1 MPYFIRKIWH
11 FLKQRMA
18 RGPRHPLF
26 IGLERSKSPW
36 HSRKQKEKR
45 KRKKKSLYRTREL
58 HIMLIPAVLFTT
70 FFAYLPIFGLVM
82 AFQDFKPLMGFRES
96 PFVGLQQFRYIFTM
110 PSFRTAFVNTMII
123 SFFKIILSILVPM
136 ILSLMLN
143 EVTKSWFKRSVQT
156 IVFIPYFFSW
166 AILAGMILEIFAYD
180 GIINNTMLHLFGTD
194 PTAFLVSNKYFR
206 TIIIGSDVWKGM
218 GYNTVLLLAAITNVD
233 PTLYE
238 AAQVDGAGRWKQVLH
253 VTLPCILPMVAVLTV
268 LGLGNILN
276 AGFEQILIMYNPTVE
291 KTVDILDTLV
301 YRLGMTSHQYS
312 AAAAMGLFKSVISLI
327 FVGTSYLI
335 LYKKSDYRVF

>member
-1 MPYFIRKIWH
+1 
-11 FLKQRMA
+11 MA
-18 RGPRHPLF
+18 QQKTEG
-26 IGLERSKSPW
+26 
-36 HSRKQKEKR
+36 KEK
-45 KRKKKSLYRTREL
+45 KKKKSLYRTREL

-143 EVTKSWFKRSVQT
+143 EVTKSWFKRSVQP

>member
-1 MPYFIRKIWH
+1 
-11 FLKQRMA
+11 MA
-18 RGPRHPLF
+18 QQKTEG
-26 IGLERSKSPW
+26 
-36 HSRKQKEKR
+36 KEK
-45 KRKKKSLYRTREL
+45 KKKKSLYRTREL

-180 GIINNTMLHLFGTD
+180 GIINNTMLHLFGMD

>member
-1 MPYFIRKIWH
+1 MAQQKTDLQRK
-11 FLKQRMA
+11 K
-18 RGPRHPLF
+18 
-26 IGLERSKSPW
+26 
-36 HSRKQKEKR
+36 
-45 KRKKKSLYRTREL
+45 KKKSLYRTREL
-58 HIMLIPAVLFTT
+58 HVMLIPAVLFTT

-96 PFVGLQQFRYIFTM
+96 PFVGLKQFQYIFTM
-110 PSFRTAFVNTMII
+110 PSFRTAFLNTMII
-123 SFFKIILSILVPM
+123 SFFKIVLSILVPL

-253 VTLPCILPMVAVLTV
+253 VTLPSILPMVAVLTV

>member
-1 MPYFIRKIWH
+1 MSMAQQKTE
-11 FLKQRMA
+11 LKV
-18 RGPRHPLF
+18 
-26 IGLERSKSPW
+26 K
-36 HSRKQKEKR
+36 K
-45 KRKKKSLYRTREL
+45 KKKSLYRTREL
-58 HIMLIPAVLFTT
+58 HVMLIPAVVFTT
-70 FFAYLPIFGLVM
+70 VFAYLPIFGLVM
-82 AFQDFKPLMGFRES
+82 AFQDFKSLMGFRES
-96 PFVGLQQFRYIFTM
+96 PFVGLKQFQYIFTM

-123 SFFKIILSILVPM
+123 SFFKIILSILVPL

-180 GIINNTMLHLFGTD
+180 GIINNTMMHLFGME

-253 VTLPCILPMVAVLTV
+253 VTLPSILPMVAVLTV

-291 KTVDILDTLV
+291 RTVDILDTLV

>member
-1 MPYFIRKIWH
+1 MAQQKTE
-11 FLKQRMA
+11 LKV
-18 RGPRHPLF
+18 
-26 IGLERSKSPW
+26 K
-36 HSRKQKEKR
+36 K
-45 KRKKKSLYRTREL
+45 KKKSLYRTREL
-58 HIMLIPAVLFTT
+58 HVMLIPAVVFTT
-70 FFAYLPIFGLVM
+70 VFAYLPIFGLVM

-96 PFVGLQQFRYIFTM
+96 PFVGLKQFQYIFTM

-123 SFFKIILSILVPM
+123 SFFKIILSILVPL

-143 EVTKSWFKRSVQT
+143 EVTKSWSKRSVQT

-180 GIINNTMLHLFGTD
+180 GIINNTMMHLFGME

-253 VTLPCILPMVAVLTV
+253 VTLPSILPMVAVLTV

-291 KTVDILDTLV
+291 RTVDILDTLV

>member
-1 MPYFIRKIWH
+1 MAQQKTERKI
-11 FLKQRMA
+11 K
-18 RGPRHPLF
+18 
-26 IGLERSKSPW
+26 K
-36 HSRKQKEKR
+36 
-45 KRKKKSLYRTREL
+45 KKKSLYRTREL

-96 PFVGLQQFRYIFTM
+96 PFVSLQQFRYIFTM
-110 PSFRTAFVNTMII
+110 PSFRAAFVNTMII
-123 SFFKIILSILVPM
+123 SFFKIILSILVPL

-253 VTLPCILPMVAVLTV
+253 VTLPSILPMVAVLTV

-291 KTVDILDTLV
+291 RTVDILDTLV

>member
-1 MPYFIRKIWH
+1 MAQQKTE
-11 FLKQRMA
+11 LKV
-18 RGPRHPLF
+18 
-26 IGLERSKSPW
+26 K
-36 HSRKQKEKR
+36 K
-45 KRKKKSLYRTREL
+45 KKKSLYRTREL
-58 HIMLIPAVLFTT
+58 HVMLIPAVVFTT
-70 FFAYLPIFGLVM
+70 VFAYLPIFGLVM

-96 PFVGLQQFRYIFTM
+96 PFVGLKQFQYIFTM
-110 PSFRTAFVNTMII
+110 PSFRTAFVNTKII
-123 SFFKIILSILVPM
+123 SFFKIILSILVPL

-180 GIINNTMLHLFGTD
+180 GIINNTMMHLFGME

-253 VTLPCILPMVAVLTV
+253 VTLPSILPMVAVLTV

-291 KTVDILDTLV
+291 RTVDILDTLV

>member
-1 MPYFIRKIWH
+1 
-11 FLKQRMA
+11 MA
-18 RGPRHPLF
+18 QQKTEG
-26 IGLERSKSPW
+26 
-36 HSRKQKEKR
+36 KEK
-45 KRKKKSLYRTREL
+45 KKKKSLYRTREL

-82 AFQDFKPLMGFRES
+82 AFQDFKHLMGFRES

-253 VTLPCILPMVAVLTV
+253 VTLPSILPMVAVLTV

-291 KTVDILDTLV
+291 RTVDILDTLV

>member
-1 MPYFIRKIWH
+1 MAQQKTDLQRK
-11 FLKQRMA
+11 K
-18 RGPRHPLF
+18 
-26 IGLERSKSPW
+26 
-36 HSRKQKEKR
+36 
-45 KRKKKSLYRTREL
+45 KKKSLYRTREL
-58 HIMLIPAVLFTT
+58 HVMLIPAVLFTT

-96 PFVGLQQFRYIFTM
+96 PFVGLKQFQYIFTM
-110 PSFRTAFVNTMII
+110 PSFQTAFVNTMII
-123 SFFKIILSILVPM
+123 SFFKIVLSILVPL

-253 VTLPCILPMVAVLTV
+253 VTLPSILPMVAVLTV

>member
-1 MPYFIRKIWH
+1 
-11 FLKQRMA
+11 
-18 RGPRHPLF
+18 
-26 IGLERSKSPW
+26 
-36 HSRKQKEKR
+36 
-45 KRKKKSLYRTREL
+45 
-58 HIMLIPAVLFTT
+58 
-70 FFAYLPIFGLVM
+70 M

>member
-1 MPYFIRKIWH
+1 
-11 FLKQRMA
+11 MA
-18 RGPRHPLF
+18 QQKTEG
-26 IGLERSKSPW
+26 
-36 HSRKQKEKR
+36 KEK
-45 KRKKKSLYRTREL
+45 KKKKSLYRTREL

-276 AGFEQILIMYNPTVE
+276 AGFEQILILSFARAYMH
-291 KTVDILDTLV
+291 
-301 YRLGMTSHQYS
+301 M
-312 AAAAMGLFKSVISLI
+312 VISATDIVYICFRCGL
-327 FVGTSYLI
+327 
-335 LYKKSDYRVF
+335 

>member
-1 MPYFIRKIWH
+1 
-11 FLKQRMA
+11 MA
-18 RGPRHPLF
+18 QQKTEG
-26 IGLERSKSPW
+26 
-36 HSRKQKEKR
+36 KEK
-45 KRKKKSLYRTREL
+45 KKKKSLYRTREL

-194 PTAFLVSNKYFR
+194 PTAFLVSTKYFR

>member
-1 MPYFIRKIWH
+1 
-11 FLKQRMA
+11 MA
-18 RGPRHPLF
+18 QQKTEG
-26 IGLERSKSPW
+26 
-36 HSRKQKEKR
+36 KEK
-45 KRKKKSLYRTREL
+45 KKKKSLYRTREL

-312 AAAAMGLFKSVISLI
+312 AAADTGLFKSVISLI

>member
-1 MPYFIRKIWH
+1 MAQQKTE
-11 FLKQRMA
+11 LKV
-18 RGPRHPLF
+18 
-26 IGLERSKSPW
+26 K
-36 HSRKQKEKR
+36 K
-45 KRKKKSLYRTREL
+45 KKKSLYRTREL
-58 HIMLIPAVLFTT
+58 HVMLIPAVLFTT
-70 FFAYLPIFGLVM
+70 IFAYLPIFGLVM

-96 PFVGLQQFRYIFTM
+96 PFVGLKQFQYIFTM

-123 SFFKIILSILVPM
+123 SFFKIVLSILVPL

-180 GIINNTMLHLFGTD
+180 GIINNTMMHLFGME

-253 VTLPCILPMVAVLTV
+253 VTLPSILPMVAVLTV

-291 KTVDILDTLV
+291 RTVDILDTLV

>member
-1 MPYFIRKIWH
+1 
-11 FLKQRMA
+11 MA
-18 RGPRHPLF
+18 QQKTEG
-26 IGLERSKSPW
+26 
-36 HSRKQKEKR
+36 KEK
-45 KRKKKSLYRTREL
+45 KKKKSLYRTREL

-238 AAQVDGAGRWKQVLH
+238 ATQVDGAGRWKQVLH

>member
-1 MPYFIRKIWH
+1 MAQQKTE
-11 FLKQRMA
+11 LKV
-18 RGPRHPLF
+18 
-26 IGLERSKSPW
+26 K
-36 HSRKQKEKR
+36 K
-45 KRKKKSLYRTREL
+45 KKKSLYRTREL
-58 HIMLIPAVLFTT
+58 HVMLIPAVVFTT
-70 FFAYLPIFGLVM
+70 VFAYLPIFGLVM

-96 PFVGLQQFRYIFTM
+96 PFVGLKQFQYIFTM

-123 SFFKIILSILVPM
+123 SFFKIILSIPVPL

-180 GIINNTMLHLFGTD
+180 GIINNTMMHLFGMD

-253 VTLPCILPMVAVLTV
+253 VTLPSILPMVAVLTV

-291 KTVDILDTLV
+291 RTVDILDTLV

>member
-1 MPYFIRKIWH
+1 
-11 FLKQRMA
+11 
-18 RGPRHPLF
+18 
-26 IGLERSKSPW
+26 
-36 HSRKQKEKR
+36 
-45 KRKKKSLYRTREL
+45 
-58 HIMLIPAVLFTT
+58 MLIPAVLFTT

-206 TIIIGSDVWKGM
+206 TIISVPMYGREWA
-218 GYNTVLLLAAITNVD
+218 YNTVLLLAAITNVD

>member
-1 MPYFIRKIWH
+1 MAQQKTE
-11 FLKQRMA
+11 LKV
-18 RGPRHPLF
+18 
-26 IGLERSKSPW
+26 K
-36 HSRKQKEKR
+36 K
-45 KRKKKSLYRTREL
+45 KKKSLYRTREL
-58 HIMLIPAVLFTT
+58 HVMLIPAVLFTT
-70 FFAYLPIFGLVM
+70 IFAYLPIFGLVM

-96 PFVGLQQFRYIFTM
+96 PFVGLKQFQYIFTM

-123 SFFKIILSILVPM
+123 SFFKIVLSILVPL

-180 GIINNTMLHLFGTD
+180 GIINNTMMHLFGMD

-253 VTLPCILPMVAVLTV
+253 VTLPSILPMVAVLTV

-291 KTVDILDTLV
+291 RTVDILDTLV

-335 LYKKSDYRVF
+335 LYKKSDYSVF

>member
-1 MPYFIRKIWH
+1 
-11 FLKQRMA
+11 MA
-18 RGPRHPLF
+18 QQKTEG
-26 IGLERSKSPW
+26 
-36 HSRKQKEKR
+36 KEK
-45 KRKKKSLYRTREL
+45 KKKKSLYRTREL
-58 HIMLIPAVLFTT
+58 HVMLIPAVLFTT
-70 FFAYLPIFGLVM
+70 IFAYLPIFGLVM

-96 PFVGLQQFRYIFTM
+96 PFVGLKQFQYIFTM

-123 SFFKIILSILVPM
+123 SFFKIVLSILVPL

-180 GIINNTMLHLFGTD
+180 GIINNTMMHLFGMD

-253 VTLPCILPMVAVLTV
+253 VTLPSILPMVAVLTV

-291 KTVDILDTLV
+291 RTVDILDTLV

>member
-1 MPYFIRKIWH
+1 
-11 FLKQRMA
+11 MA
-18 RGPRHPLF
+18 QQKTEG
-26 IGLERSKSPW
+26 
-36 HSRKQKEKR
+36 KEK
-45 KRKKKSLYRTREL
+45 KKKKSLYRTREL
-58 HIMLIPAVLFTT
+58 HVMLIPAVVFTT
-70 FFAYLPIFGLVM
+70 VFAYLPIFGLVM

-96 PFVGLQQFRYIFTM
+96 PFVGLKQFQYIFTM

-123 SFFKIILSILVPM
+123 SFFKIVLSILVPL

-180 GIINNTMLHLFGTD
+180 GIINNTMMHLFGMD

-253 VTLPCILPMVAVLTV
+253 VTLPSILPMVAVLTV

-291 KTVDILDTLV
+291 RTVDILDTLV

>member
-1 MPYFIRKIWH
+1 MAQQKTE
-11 FLKQRMA
+11 LKV
-18 RGPRHPLF
+18 
-26 IGLERSKSPW
+26 K
-36 HSRKQKEKR
+36 K
-45 KRKKKSLYRTREL
+45 KKKSLYRTREL
-58 HIMLIPAVLFTT
+58 HVMLIPAVLFTT
-70 FFAYLPIFGLVM
+70 VFAYLPIFGLVM

-96 PFVGLQQFRYIFTM
+96 PFVGLKQFQYIFTM

-123 SFFKIILSILVPM
+123 SFFKIILSILVPL

-180 GIINNTMLHLFGTD
+180 GIINNTMMHLFGME

-253 VTLPCILPMVAVLTV
+253 VTLPSILPMVAVLTV

-291 KTVDILDTLV
+291 RTVDILDTLV

>member
-1 MPYFIRKIWH
+1 MAQQKTE
-11 FLKQRMA
+11 LKV
-18 RGPRHPLF
+18 
-26 IGLERSKSPW
+26 K
-36 HSRKQKEKR
+36 K
-45 KRKKKSLYRTREL
+45 KKKSLYRTREL
-58 HIMLIPAVLFTT
+58 HVMLIPAVVFTT
-70 FFAYLPIFGLVM
+70 VFAYLPIFGLVM
-82 AFQDFKPLMGFRES
+82 AFKDFKPLMGFRES
-96 PFVGLQQFRYIFTM
+96 PFVGLKQFQYIFTM

-123 SFFKIILSILVPM
+123 SFFKIILSILVPL

-180 GIINNTMLHLFGTD
+180 GIINNTMMHLFGME

-253 VTLPCILPMVAVLTV
+253 VTLPSILPMVAVLTV

-291 KTVDILDTLV
+291 RTVDILDTLV

>member
-1 MPYFIRKIWH
+1 MAQQKTDLQRK
-11 FLKQRMA
+11 K
-18 RGPRHPLF
+18 
-26 IGLERSKSPW
+26 
-36 HSRKQKEKR
+36 
-45 KRKKKSLYRTREL
+45 KKKSLYRTREL
-58 HIMLIPAVLFTT
+58 HVMLIPAVLFTT

-96 PFVGLQQFRYIFTM
+96 PFVGLKQFQYIFTM

-123 SFFKIILSILVPM
+123 SFFKIVLSILVPL

-156 IVFIPYFFSW
+156 ILFIPYFFSW

-253 VTLPCILPMVAVLTV
+253 VTLPSILPMVAVLTV

>member
-1 MPYFIRKIWH
+1 MIK
-11 FLKQRMA
+11 A
-18 RGPRHPLF
+18 RQ
-26 IGLERSKSPW
+26 
-36 HSRKQKEKR
+36 KQK
-45 KRKKKSLYRTREL
+45 KKKSGLYNTGQL
-58 HIMLIPAVLFTT
+58 HLMLLPAVIFTAI
-70 FFAYLPIFGLVM
+70 FAYFPIFGLVM
-82 AFQDFKPLMGFRES
+82 AFQDYKPLIGFRES
-96 PFVGLQQFRYIFTM
+96 DFVGLSQFKYIFTM
-110 PSFRTAFVNTMII
+110 PSFRQAFVNTII
-123 SFFKIILSILVPM
+123 IAFFKIILSILVPL

-180 GIINNTMLHLFGTD
+180 GVVNNVLNSLFHTS
-194 PTAFLVSNKYFR
+194 PIAFLVSNRYFR
-206 TIIIGSDVWKGM
+206 SIIIGSDVWKGM
-218 GYNTVLLLAAITNVD
+218 GYNTVLLLAAITRVD

-238 AAQVDGAGRWKQVLH
+238 AAEVDGAGRWKQALH
-253 VTLPCILPMVAVLTV
+253 ITLPDIAPMIAVLTV

-301 YRLGMTSHQYS
+301 YRLGMMNHQYS

>member
-1 MPYFIRKIWH
+1 
-11 FLKQRMA
+11 MA
-18 RGPRHPLF
+18 QQKTEG
-26 IGLERSKSPW
+26 
-36 HSRKQKEKR
+36 KEK
-45 KRKKKSLYRTREL
+45 KKKKSLYRTREL

-194 PTAFLVSNKYFR
+194 PMAFLVSNKYFR

>member
-1 MPYFIRKIWH
+1 MSMAQQKTE
-11 FLKQRMA
+11 LKV
-18 RGPRHPLF
+18 
-26 IGLERSKSPW
+26 KK
-36 HSRKQKEKR
+36 KQ
-45 KRKKKSLYRTREL
+45 KSLYRTREL
-58 HIMLIPAVLFTT
+58 HVMLIPAVVFTT
-70 FFAYLPIFGLVM
+70 VFAYLPIFGLVM

-96 PFVGLQQFRYIFTM
+96 PFVGLKQFQYIFTM

-123 SFFKIILSILVPM
+123 SFFKIILSILVPL

-180 GIINNTMLHLFGTD
+180 GIINNTMMHLFGME

-253 VTLPCILPMVAVLTV
+253 VTLPSILPMVAVLTV

-291 KTVDILDTLV
+291 RTVDILDTLV